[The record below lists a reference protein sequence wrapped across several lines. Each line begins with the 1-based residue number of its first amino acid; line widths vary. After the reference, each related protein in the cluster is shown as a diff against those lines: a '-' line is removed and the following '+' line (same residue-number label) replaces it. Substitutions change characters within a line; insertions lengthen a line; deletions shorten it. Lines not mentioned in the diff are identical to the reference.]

1 MENID
6 NTLDETMGEKTL
18 NTLTETNHDEQTRE
32 QVTNQENNQQTEH
45 KITVESTKTTLAP
58 RPWSL
63 GAVEVVGR
71 TPDGGTRP
79 VWVAAVLD
87 ANGRTIC
94 CGDSVDMCFI
104 LKMENSYDQIC
115 KMLGAV
121 GTAVAGASDVLAD
134 FECRKTKSFKF
145 N

>member
-1 MENID
+1 MENENKGVSDSPINQNNCD
-6 NTLDETMGEKTL
+6 D
-18 NTLTETNHDEQTRE
+18 
-32 QVTNQENNQQTEH
+32 NQEHELHVNQDNSQQGEH
-45 KITVESTKTTLAP
+45 KITVESTKNTLAP

-87 ANGRTIC
+87 ANGRTVC

-104 LKMENSYDQIC
+104 LKLENSYDQIC
-115 KMLGAV
+115 KMLEAV
-121 GTAVAGASDVLAD
+121 GNSTASAYDVLSD
-134 FECRKTKSFKF
+134 FECHKTKSFKF